1 MKSYL
6 RGSYLQI
13 SAVIIL
19 MIFTSLLT
27 VLLAVPLKIAAE
39 EDNADESVY
48 DFIDAYDIKS
58 EIEYTK
64 TMRDLAG
71 NEFTLYEFEGG
82 AYAVYSTGEVTR
94 FIEGSDEDNS
104 PCYGIVD

>member
-19 MIFTSLLT
+19 IIFASLLT

-39 EDNADESVY
+39 EDNDDESVY

-58 EIEYTK
+58 EIE
-64 TMRDLAG
+64 
-71 NEFTLYEFEGG
+71 
-82 AYAVYSTGEVTR
+82 
-94 FIEGSDEDNS
+94 
-104 PCYGIVD
+104 